1 MPDCLFCKIVD
12 KKIPAKVIYENDS
25 VVAFL
30 DIMPRAVGHALVIP
44 KMHAPTLL
52 DLPEE
57 KVSELFAAVKRVDA
71 MLVKALALE
80 GVTIG
85 INQGEASGQEVKHLH
100 VHLLPRWQNDGGGA
114 IQSVVNRPGAESVDA
129 ILAKVLEK

>member
-1 MPDCLFCKIVD
+1 MPDCLFCKIVE
-12 KKIPAKVIYENDS
+12 KKIPAKIIYENDS

-30 DIMPRAVGHALVIP
+30 DIMPRAAGHTLVIP

-52 DLPEE
+52 DLSEE
-57 KVSELFAAVKRVDA
+57 KVSELFAAVKQVDA
-71 MLVKALALE
+71 MLVKVLAPE

-100 VHLLPRWQNDGGGA
+100 VHLLPRWQHDGGGA
-114 IQSVVNRPGAESVDA
+114 IQSVVNHPGTESVDA
-129 ILAKVLEK
+129 VLAKILGK